1 MLKINIIGL
10 GYVGLTLGVAL
21 ARKGISVAG
30 LEINELILST
40 IKKGEAHF
48 FEPGLNVFLK
58 KVLAEGTFTTAPLL
72 TKAHEPEIY
81 VITVGTPLDENN
93 NASMVSITSV
103 ANEIAK
109 NCEEGS
115 LIITRSTTKIGTT
128 RNTLVPIFEQAG
140 KKVHFAV
147 CPERTVEGKA
157 LDELH
162 EIPQV
167 IGSPDPIAQKLAQN
181 LFINLAPSTPIL
193 NTWEGAETVKLM
205 DNTYRDIQFAIA
217 NEFAQV
223 IEEIGEDA
231 NRVISIANSGYSRT
245 NIAKPGLVGGP
256 CLEKDPIIFAQSAK
270 AFGVKMPIT
279 MAARTVNQNSI
290 HHGIFRITNYFNNQ
304 NEKKIKKILI
314 LGLAFKGN
322 PSTSDTRGSL
332 AIPFINTM
340 KKKFN
345 EIEVFGYDEHVM
357 QPDMKGIDCTLVDDL
372 YKAAENTD
380 LVVIQ
385 HDAQYIKDIDLNKIS
400 NLMNN
405 SGLIYDFWSLHSRSS
420 LSMENSVSYL
430 SYGSLVGE
438 Q

>member
-1 MLKINIIGL
+1 MNKINIIGL

-21 ARKGISVAG
+21 ARKGISVTG
-30 LEINELILST
+30 FETNESILST
-40 IKKGEAHF
+40 INNGEAHF
-48 FEPGLNVFLK
+48 FEPGLNIFLQ
-58 KVLAEGTFTTAPLL
+58 KVLAEKVFTAESFLP
-72 TKAHEPEIY
+72 KAKEPEIY
-81 VITVGTPLDENN
+81 VITVGTPLDKSN

-103 ANEIAK
+103 VNEIAK

-128 RNTLVPIFEQAG
+128 RNTLVPIFEEAG

-205 DNTYRDIQFAIA
+205 DNTYRDIQFAVA

-231 NRVISIANSGYSRT
+231 NRVISIANSGYGRT

-270 AFGVKMPIT
+270 AFGVEMPIT

-290 HHGIFRITNYFNNQ
+290 HHGISRITNHFDE
-304 NEKKIKKILI
+304 NEKKINKILI

-332 AIPFINTM
+332 AIPFINAM

-345 EIEVFGYDEHVM
+345 EVEVFGYDKHVM
-357 QPDMKGIDCTLVDDL
+357 KPDMQGIDCILVDDF
-372 YKAAENTD
+372 YTVAENSD

-400 NLMNN
+400 NLMSNN
-405 SGLIYDFWSLHSRSS
+405 GLIYDFWSLHSRSS
-420 LSMENSVSYL
+420 LFMENNVSYL
-430 SYGSLVGE
+430 SYGSLIGE

>member
-1 MLKINIIGL
+1 MNKINIIGL

-21 ARKGISVAG
+21 ARKGISVTG
-30 LEINELILST
+30 FEINESILST
-40 IKKGEAHF
+40 INKGEAHF

-58 KVLAEGTFTTAPLL
+58 KVLEEGFFTTAAYLP
-72 TKAHEPEIY
+72 KAKEPEIY
-81 VITVGTPLDENN
+81 VITVGTPLDESN
-93 NASMVSITSV
+93 NASMASITSV
-103 ANEIAK
+103 VNEIAK
-109 NCEEGS
+109 NCAEGS

-128 RNTLVPIFEQAG
+128 RNTLVPIFERAG
-140 KKVHFAV
+140 KNVHFAV

-167 IGSPDPIAQKLAQN
+167 IGSPDQIAQKLAQD

-205 DNTYRDIQFAIA
+205 DNTYRDIQFAVA

-223 IEEIGEDA
+223 IEEINEDA
-231 NRVISIANSGYSRT
+231 NRVISIANSGYGRT

-270 AFGVKMPIT
+270 ALGVDMPIT
-279 MAARTVNQNSI
+279 MAARAVNQNSI
-290 HHGIFRITNYFNNQ
+290 HHGISRITNYFKKNG
-304 NEKKIKKILI
+304 KKIEKVLI
-314 LGLAFKGN
+314 FGLAFKGN

-340 KKKFN
+340 KKNFN
-345 EIEVFGYDEHVM
+345 EVKIFGYDEHVM
-357 QPDMKGIDCTLVDDL
+357 TLDMMGIDCTLVDDF
-372 YKAAENTD
+372 YTAAENSD

-405 SGLIYDFWSLHSRSS
+405 SGLIYDFWNLHSMSS
-420 LSMENSVSYL
+420 LTMQKNVSYL
-430 SYGSLVGE
+430 SYGSLMGE